1 MQKYFQ
7 RNELM
12 NSDLIN
18 KAYEISDKYNVILKG
33 YIKICGNVNCIL
45 FAHYCK
51 STLFYTDFFNVLSA
65 VFKVNRVANKNLKEI
80 KKFIKLHGY
89 NKVWTKGVF
98 SFYGDLRP
106 LAVEAGFGKWSD
118 SGIIANEKYG
128 TDFLITAIFY
138 K

>member
-1 MQKYFQ
+1 MD
-7 RNELM
+7 NE
-12 NSDLIN
+12 DLIM

-33 YIKICGNVNCIL
+33 SIVICRNVTCIL

-51 STLFYTDFFNVLSA
+51 STLFYKDFFKVTKDTLNVYKIS
-65 VFKVNRVANKNLKEI
+65 NKNLKEI
-80 KKFIKLHGY
+80 KKLIKQCGY
-89 NKVWTKGVF
+89 TKIWTKGVF

-106 LAVEAGFGKWSD
+106 LAEKAGFGKWSD
-118 SGIIANEKYG
+118 NGLIKNEKYG